1 MKYAC
6 IQRHRGRFPLGL
18 MCRVLRVSRSGYYA
32 WCQRPASP
40 RAQVDQQLV
49 SAIRAVHTASR
60 RTYGSPRVQAEL
72 GAQGWHCGRH
82 RVARLMRAAG
92 LAGQRR
98 RRWRVTTDSRH
109 AHPVAANTLARQ
121 FAVARPNQVW
131 AADLTYVPTDEGWIY
146 LAVVLDLASRRVVGW
161 AMQARLT
168 QAVALDALQ
177 MALGQRRPSGGL
189 LHHSDRG
196 GQYASGA
203 YQVLL
208 ARQGIQAS
216 MSRRGDVWDN
226 AVVESFFA
234 TLKTEL
240 VHQRHYHSRLEA
252 RAELFDYIEIWYN
265 RHRRHSALGYLS
277 PAAFE
282 RQQFERQ
289 QVA

>member
-18 MCRVLRVSRSGYYA
+18 MCRVLLVSRSGYYA
-32 WCQRPASP
+32 WCQRPTSP
-40 RAQVDQQLV
+40 RAQADQQLV
-49 SAIRAVHTASR
+49 TAIRVVYAASR

-72 GAQGWHCGRH
+72 GAQGWRCGRH
-82 RVARLMRAAG
+82 RVARLMREAG
-92 LAGQRR
+92 LTGQRR
-98 RRWRVTTDSRH
+98 RRFRGTTDSHH
-109 AHPVAANTLARQ
+109 AHPVAANVLARQ

-131 AADLTYVPTDEGWIY
+131 AADLTYVPTDEGWVY

-161 AMQARLT
+161 AMRARLT
-168 QAVALDALQ
+168 QAVALDALH

-208 ARQGIQAS
+208 ARRGIQAS

-240 VHQRHYHSRLEA
+240 VHQRHYRSRREA
-252 RAELFDYIEIWYN
+252 QAELFDYIEIWYN
-265 RHRRHSALGYLS
+265 RQRRHSALGYLS
-277 PAAFE
+277 PAGFE
-282 RQQFERQ
+282 QQQR
-289 QVA
+289 A